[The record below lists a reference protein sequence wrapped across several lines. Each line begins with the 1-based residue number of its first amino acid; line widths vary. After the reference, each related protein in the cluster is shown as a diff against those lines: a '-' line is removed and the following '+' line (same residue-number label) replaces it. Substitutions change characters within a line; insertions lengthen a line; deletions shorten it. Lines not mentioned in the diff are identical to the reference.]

1 LMTLRCD
8 VMRSNSN
15 DSLEMP
21 KRKITNYV
29 YYMNYKLNNYS
40 NTTTNLDLESY
51 FQICDRTWSAMTEEE
66 KKQWK
71 IKLQA
76 NRHFEIHQQ
85 LFAFLHNL
93 QLEKRNVHRPVP
105 FQQVFQSYEVTDANQ
120 MESLRRQQSFL
131 FLNLLKLSMK
141 NSMLQFSCAFI
152 SVSFSGRAAI
162 TSKYL
167 EIQLLKFTL
176 EQGVTEV
183 VGNSY
188 FTKGWS
194 LPSNVKEILN
204 ETSYLFCEGTKF
216 SAVIEVMKFI
226 WMNEKR
232 LGVPPKVLFI
242 EDFLNTFRLCNEHK
256 YNEDMILPPLMN
268 YRPMQLKLDISCSYH
283 KMQYMT
289 GFPCALKEAFIAL
302 ENVFREIQNMQPNH
316 FKIGKLLE
324 SLEQHGGKNT
334 YPFRSQVAEENEV
347 PLIRFDEEAH
357 EEPKTDQGKEEQTQ
371 TQFPRFKKPT
381 QQCDDLAHTNFY
393 KALFGEPKTD
403 QGKEE
408 QTQTQFPR
416 FKKPTQQCDD
426 LAHTNFYKALFGG
439 TPEVP
444 LNFPFDDEF
453 IQVPNSFD
461 DITPKQFYKELFEGT
476 PEVPL
481 NFPFDDEFIQ
491 VPNSFDDITPKQ
503 FYKELFEEL
512 KDPFGEEAEAEAG
525 KENDLIIL

>member
-1 LMTLRCD
+1 MGKLHRNQPSAIYKGTSANNASPLMTLRCD

-15 DSLEMP
+15 DSKQEFRIGLEMP

-51 FQICDRTWSAMTEEE
+51 FRICDRTWSAMTEEE

-105 FQQVFQSYEVTDANQ
+105 FQQVFQPYEVTDANQ

-183 VGNSY
+183 VGDSY
-188 FTKGWS
+188 FTKEWS
-194 LPSNVKEILN
+194 LPSNVKEILH

-232 LGVPPKVLFI
+232 LGIPPKVLFI

-256 YNEDMILPPLMN
+256 CNEDMILPPLMN

-393 KALFGEPKTD
+393 KALFG
-403 QGKEE
+403 
-408 QTQTQFPR
+408 
-416 FKKPTQQCDD
+416 
-426 LAHTNFYKALFGG
+426 
-439 TPEVP
+439 
-444 LNFPFDDEF
+444 
-453 IQVPNSFD
+453 
-461 DITPKQFYKELFEGT
+461 GT

-512 KDPFGEEAEAEAG
+512 KDPFGEEAEAG